1 MNKIC
6 ISLLK
11 KPTAPLYR
19 LSSHLAIKSNVDSK
33 KKKKKNPKKNHT
45 NNMSI
50 RHLSNRYDVQS
61 TNPLLLL
68 FFFLVMIANSPT

>member
-19 LSSHLAIKSNVDSK
+19 LSSHLTIKSNVDYQK
-33 KKKKKNPKKNHT
+33 KKKQKQKQKQKRKRKQKQNKTIK
-45 NNMSI
+45 
-50 RHLSNRYDVQS
+50 SNG
-61 TNPLLLL
+61 
-68 FFFLVMIANSPT
+68 